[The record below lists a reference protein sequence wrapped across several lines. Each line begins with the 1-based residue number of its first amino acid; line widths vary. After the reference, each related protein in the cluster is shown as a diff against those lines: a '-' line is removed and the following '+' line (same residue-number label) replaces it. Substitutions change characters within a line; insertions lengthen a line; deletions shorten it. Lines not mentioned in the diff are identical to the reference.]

1 MRIVLVFPRKRKT
14 PEFTKKGEIHA
25 LFVSAPFLVWFAGA
39 TPDFSIREVSN
50 GVGADGVGVKF
61 PMVFANCSLCSCA
74 KDKSER
80 KTKGQ
85 QLKGKIV
92 SALFHIV
99 SHVST
104 LSQHFSPRNFLEI
117 EAFSKENQKKMTKP
131 FCTLVVARLSSS
143 EQRELASA

>member
-1 MRIVLVFPRKRKT
+1 MNFPRGKFERTFDENCACFPRKRKT

-39 TPDFSIREVSN
+39 TPDCSIREVSN

-80 KTKGQ
+80 K
-85 QLKGKIV
+85 IWE
-92 SALFHIV
+92 SP
-99 SHVST
+99 ST
-104 LSQHFSPRNFLEI
+104 ITIMN
-117 EAFSKENQKKMTKP
+117 
-131 FCTLVVARLSSS
+131 CTSRWTSG
-143 EQRELASA
+143 